1 MFFVT
6 VSHAD
11 ISLHIILIHPL
22 DKIIY
27 QMMKIC
33 RPVFSLFHGYV

>member
-27 QMMKIC
+27 QREFGI
-33 RPVFSLFHGYV
+33 RIA